1 MNPRAWVATR
11 KGLFELQRRAAGWAV
26 AGVHLFGEPV
36 SMLLPPQS
44 SGRMLAALNLGHF
57 GVKLHASDD
66 AGAHWHEVA
75 TPAYPAQPDD
85 AAGPAGKL
93 MQIWSRGRS
102 FETLRTGLP
111 QSQDYDLM
119 YRHGLAV
126 GADGRSLI
134 MGSTTGQVWT
144 SEDGGDH
151 WSALAQVCHLTL
163 RPPMESTYFPQLTCP
178 SLPQK

>member
-1 MNPRAWVATR
+1 MTR
-11 KGLFELQRRAAGWAV
+11 
-26 AGVHLFGEPV
+26 
-36 SMLLPPQS
+36 
-44 SGRMLAALNLGHF
+44 
-57 GVKLHASDD
+57 
-66 AGAHWHEVA
+66 
-75 TPAYPAQPDD
+75 
-85 AAGPAGKL
+85 PAGKL

-151 WSALAQVCHLTL
+151 WSALGACRAWVGFALGL
-163 RPPMESTYFPQLTCP
+163 EPGSA
-178 SLPQK
+178 